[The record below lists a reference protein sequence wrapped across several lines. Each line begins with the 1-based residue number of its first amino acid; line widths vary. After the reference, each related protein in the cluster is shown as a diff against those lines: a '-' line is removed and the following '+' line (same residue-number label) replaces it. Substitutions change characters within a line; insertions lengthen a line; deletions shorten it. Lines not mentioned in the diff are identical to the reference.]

1 MNPVYIRLALYTLAG
16 SLAALGVGTFD
27 AEAGT
32 LTLDLNQM
40 ATVLAGSSVVT
51 GVVFAIWGKK

>member
-16 SLAALGVGTFD
+16 SMAALGVGNFD
-27 AEAGT
+27 AASGT

-40 ATVLAGSSVVT
+40 AIVLAGSSFVT
-51 GVVFAIWGKK
+51 GLVFAIWGKK